1 MSIVESVIRMQFY
14 DLKKS
19 IKMKEVENYYQELEA
34 FQRQVKEERAVDF
47 QKFSQFQKMV
57 ASGEEYVQ
65 SFESSCEVEVL
76 RDRQKEYRAF
86 TDPIFKKSFFVNRAR
101 TWPLGYPGDHEM
113 LEKIYNGI
121 PISEEGIGLYI
132 DTYFLCKTL
141 AKGVRERKRVLSQLV
156 QSEIENRPINTRIMN
171 IGCGSSREI
180 FDIGSSINQYQPKFT
195 FLDFDEKAT
204 IYSKQLLE
212 NTSIDTSDF
221 VFKKFNALKLSN
233 AEYTQKI
240 FGNQD
245 IIYSAGLFDYLKT
258 DVLSKIIA
266 SLYANLNND
275 GIVIAP
281 FKDVENYNT
290 FDYHW
295 NCDWTYFYQ
304 RSIEEVKNILTD
316 AIPSSASLEIK
327 GTGVPAINFFI
338 IRK

>member
-1 MSIVESVIRMQFY
+1 
-14 DLKKS
+14 
-19 IKMKEVENYYQELEA
+19 MKGIENYYEALNA
-34 FQRQVKEERAVDF
+34 FQNQVQGERAVDS
-47 QKFSQFQKMV
+47 QKFNQLQKLV
-57 ASGEEYVQ
+57 ESGEDYVQ
-65 SFESSCEVEVL
+65 TFESSCEVQDL
-76 RDRQKEYRAF
+76 RERQKEFRAF

-113 LEKIYNGI
+113 LEKIYIGM

-132 DTYFLCKTL
+132 DKYFLCKTL
-141 AKGVRERKRVLSQLV
+141 ARGVRERKRVLSQLV
-156 QSEIENRPINTRIMN
+156 HSEIENRPVNTKIMN

-180 FDIGSSINQYQPKFT
+180 FDIGDSLNAYQPKFT

-204 IYSKQLLE
+204 LYSKQLLE
-212 NTSIDTSDF
+212 NTSIDTSDY

-233 AEYTQKI
+233 TEYTQKQ

-258 DVLSKIIA
+258 EVLTKIIT
-266 SLYANLNND
+266 SLYTNLNE
-275 GIVIAP
+275 GGVIIAP
-281 FKDVENYNT
+281 FKDAENYNT

-304 RSIEEVKNILTD
+304 RSIDEVKSILSSS
-316 AIPSSASLEIK
+316 IPSTASLEIK
-327 GTGVPAINFFI
+327 GTGVSAINFFI